1 MSPEHGEP
9 SFETNT
15 SQPTPEQIEAE
26 LMAKKVEASVDNIQD
41 IQAQAEQNKVL
52 FSSTETQKAQEAKA
66 SETEETLLPES
77 PNIESAEPSAE
88 NDVVNESEKTDA
100 EAQAEVEKAEEL
112 LQEQKKEE
120 QKKEAREE
128 ISEIF
133 EGNDRQEINQIIDIN
148 LGKEG
153 FQQKILSG
161 ENGYLTK
168 ESINL
173 SLDKYVNSAGGTSE
187 HEKMLLFK
195 KALEYFAT
203 AAEMKEDTE
212 PNWHNTDSYSLL
224 NSLDNRPAESLD
236 EADRVELAAEAEQPF
251 GCQIAL
257 KENSEQKGLSPDT
270 SRDQAESLKDEAIT
284 GEDMKEVRVPASEL
298 QKVQSWFEKKGLSE
312 VKVVPI
318 EFFEIKKIIQ
328 SNMV

>member
-1 MSPEHGEP
+1 MSPEHGES

-26 LMAKKVEASVDNIQD
+26 LMAQKVEASVDSIQD
-41 IQAQAEQNKVL
+41 IQAQADQNKVL
-52 FSSTETQKAQEAKA
+52 FSSTETQKAQEAQA
-66 SETEETLLPES
+66 PETEETLLPEA
-77 PNIESAEPSAE
+77 PNIELGEESTE
-88 NDVVNESEKTDA
+88 NDVVEESKNADA
-100 EAQAEVEKAEEL
+100 EAQTEVDKAEEL
-112 LQEQKKEE
+112 LQEQEKEE
-120 QKKEAREE
+120 KEKEAREE

-133 EGNDRQEINQIIDIN
+133 NGNDRQEINEIIDIN

-153 FQQKILSG
+153 FQQKLLSG
-161 ENGYLTK
+161 ENGFLTK

-173 SLDKYVNSAGGTSE
+173 SLDKYINSAGGTSE

-195 KALEYFAT
+195 SALEYYAS

-212 PNWHNTDSYSLL
+212 PNWHNTDSYSLR
-224 NSLDNRPAESLD
+224 NSLDNGPAESMD
-236 EADRVELAAEAEQPF
+236 EADRIELASEAEQPF
-251 GCQIAL
+251 ACQIAL
-257 KENSEQKGLSPDT
+257 KENSEQKGLSPDN

-284 GEDMKEVRVPASEL
+284 GVDMKEVRVPASEL

-312 VKVVPI
+312 VKIVPI

-328 SNMV
+328 SNIV